1 MNQANKNTSN
11 PKEFENIENLN
22 FAIVTS
28 KWNFKI
34 TDRLTNGLERELKKN
49 GVLPK
54 NIDKYNVPGSFELI
68 HTCSSLINN
77 FQYSAIIVVGCIIK
91 GQTYHFECISNSVAN
106 SIGYLNSLG
115 KTPVVFCVL
124 TDNNIQQSLDRS
136 GGKYGNKGEEAAI
149 TALRMATLKF
159 K

>member
-1 MNQANKNTSN
+1 MNKVNKNTN
-11 PKEFENIENLN
+11 HYKEFKNIENLN
-22 FAIVTS
+22 FAIVKS
-28 KWNFKI
+28 EWNSKI
-34 TDRLTNGLERELKKN
+34 TDRLTKGLEKELKKN
-49 GVLPK
+49 GVLSK
-54 NIDKYNVPGSFELI
+54 NIDKYTVPGSFELI
-68 HTCSSLINN
+68 YACSSLINN

-106 SIGYLNSLG
+106 SIGHLNSLG
-115 KTPVVFCVL
+115 KTPVIFCVL

-136 GGKYGNKGEEAAI
+136 GGKYGNKGKEAAI

>member
-1 MNQANKNTSN
+1 MNQQNKNTN
-11 PKEFENIENLN
+11 HFKEFENIENLN

-28 KWNFKI
+28 EWNFKI
-34 TDRLTNGLERELKKN
+34 TDRLTIGLKKELKKN
-49 GVLPK
+49 GVLSK
-54 NIDKYNVPGSFELI
+54 NIDKYTVPGSFELI
-68 HTCSSLINN
+68 NACSSLINN

-106 SIGYLNSLG
+106 SIGHLNSLG
-115 KTPVVFCVL
+115 RTPIVFCVL
-124 TDNNIQQSLDRS
+124 TDNNIQQSLNRS

>member
-1 MNQANKNTSN
+1 MSSHYKPSYSIEVLKQASNKRFGIVSSEWNSEIIERLLN
-11 PKEFENIENLN
+11 GAYEF
-22 FAIVTS
+22 FS
-28 KWNFKI
+28 K
-34 TDRLTNGLERELKKN
+34 
-49 GVLPK
+49 
-54 NIDKYNVPGSFELI
+54 IDINKDSIQHYSVPGSFELI
-68 HTCSSLINN
+68 HACSSLINN

-106 SIGYLNSLG
+106 SIGHLNSLG
-115 KTPVVFCVL
+115 RTPVVFCVL
-124 TDNNIQQSLDRS
+124 TDNNIQQSLNRS

>member
-1 MNQANKNTSN
+1 MNQANKNTNHS
-11 PKEFENIENLN
+11 KEFENIENLK

-28 KWNFKI
+28 EWNSKI
-34 TDRLTNGLERELKKN
+34 TDRLTIGLEKELKKN
-49 GVLPK
+49 GVLSK
-54 NIDKYNVPGSFELI
+54 NIDKYFVPGSFELI
-68 HTCSSLINN
+68 HACSSLINN

-106 SIGYLNSLG
+106 SIGHLNSMG
-115 KTPVVFCVL
+115 KTPVIFCVL

>member
-1 MNQANKNTSN
+1 MNQQNKNTN
-11 PKEFENIENLN
+11 HFKEFENIENLK

-28 KWNFKI
+28 EWNFKI
-34 TDRLTNGLERELKKN
+34 TDRLTNGLEKELKKN
-49 GVLPK
+49 GVLSK
-54 NIDKYNVPGSFELI
+54 NIDKYSVPGSFELI
-68 HTCSSLINN
+68 HACSSLINN

-106 SIGYLNSLG
+106 SIGHLNSLG
-115 KTPVVFCVL
+115 RTPVVFCVL
-124 TDNNIQQSLDRS
+124 TDNNIQQSLNRS
-136 GGKYGNKGEEAAI
+136 GGKYGNKKEEAAI

>member
-1 MNQANKNTSN
+1 MNQQNKNTN
-11 PKEFENIENLN
+11 HFKEFENIENLN

-28 KWNFKI
+28 EWNFKI
-34 TDRLTNGLERELKKN
+34 TDRLTIGLEKELKKN
-49 GVLPK
+49 GVLSK
-54 NIDKYNVPGSFELI
+54 NISKYYVPGSFELI
-68 HTCSSLINN
+68 NACSSLINN

-106 SIGYLNSLG
+106 SIGHLNSLG
-115 KTPVVFCVL
+115 KTPVIFCVL

-136 GGKYGNKGEEAAI
+136 GGKYGNKGKEAAI

>member
-1 MNQANKNTSN
+1 MNQANKNTNHSG
-11 PKEFENIENLN
+11 EFKNIENLN
-22 FAIVTS
+22 FAIITS
-28 KWNFKI
+28 EWNFKI
-34 TDRLTNGLERELKKN
+34 TDRLTIGLERELKKN
-49 GVLPK
+49 GVLSK
-54 NIDKYNVPGSFELI
+54 NIDKYTVPGSFELI
-68 HTCSSLINN
+68 YACSSLINN

-91 GQTYHFECISNSVAN
+91 GQTYHFECISNSVSN

>member
-1 MNQANKNTSN
+1 MNQANKNTNQS
-11 PKEFENIENLN
+11 KEFENIENLK

-28 KWNFKI
+28 EWNSKI
-34 TDRLTNGLERELKKN
+34 TDRLTIGLEKELKKN
-49 GVLPK
+49 GVLSK
-54 NIDKYNVPGSFELI
+54 NIDKYFVPGSFELI
-68 HTCSSLINN
+68 HSCSSLINN

-106 SIGYLNSLG
+106 SIGHLNSLG
-115 KTPVVFCVL
+115 RTPVVFCVL
-124 TDNNIQQSLDRS
+124 TDNNIQQSLNRS

>member
-1 MNQANKNTSN
+1 MNKTSKNTIHS
-11 PKEFENIENLN
+11 KEFENIENLN

-28 KWNFKI
+28 EWNFKI
-34 TDRLTNGLERELKKN
+34 TDRLTIGLEKELKKN
-49 GVLPK
+49 GVLSK
-54 NIDKYNVPGSFELI
+54 NISKYYVPGSFELI
-68 HTCSSLINN
+68 NACSSLINN

-91 GQTYHFECISNSVAN
+91 GQTYHFECISNSVSN
-106 SIGYLNSLG
+106 SIGHLNSLG
-115 KTPVVFCVL
+115 KTPVIFCVL

-136 GGKYGNKGEEAAI
+136 GGKYGNKGKEAAI

>member
-1 MNQANKNTSN
+1 MNKTSKNTIHS
-11 PKEFENIENLN
+11 KEFENIENLN

-28 KWNFKI
+28 EWNFKI
-34 TDRLTNGLERELKKN
+34 TDRLTKGLEKELKKN
-49 GVLPK
+49 GVLSK
-54 NIDKYNVPGSFELI
+54 NIDKYTVPGSFELI
-68 HTCSSLINN
+68 YACSSLINN

-106 SIGYLNSLG
+106 SIGHLNSLG

-136 GGKYGNKGEEAAI
+136 GGKYGNKGKEAAI

>member
-1 MNQANKNTSN
+1 M
-11 PKEFENIENLN
+11 
-22 FAIVTS
+22 
-28 KWNFKI
+28 
-34 TDRLTNGLERELKKN
+34 
-49 GVLPK
+49 
-54 NIDKYNVPGSFELI
+54 
-68 HTCSSLINN
+68 
-77 FQYSAIIVVGCIIK
+77 
-91 GQTYHFECISNSVAN
+91 AN
-106 SIGYLNSLG
+106 SIGHLNSLG

>member
-1 MNQANKNTSN
+1 MNQANKNTNHS
-11 PKEFENIENLN
+11 KEFENIENLK

-28 KWNFKI
+28 EWNSKI
-34 TDRLTNGLERELKKN
+34 TDRLTIGLEKELKKN
-49 GVLPK
+49 GVLSK
-54 NIDKYNVPGSFELI
+54 NIDKYFVPGSFELI
-68 HTCSSLINN
+68 HACSSLINN

-106 SIGYLNSLG
+106 SIGHLNSLG
-115 KTPVVFCVL
+115 RTPVVFCVL
-124 TDNNIQQSLDRS
+124 TDNNIQQSLNRS